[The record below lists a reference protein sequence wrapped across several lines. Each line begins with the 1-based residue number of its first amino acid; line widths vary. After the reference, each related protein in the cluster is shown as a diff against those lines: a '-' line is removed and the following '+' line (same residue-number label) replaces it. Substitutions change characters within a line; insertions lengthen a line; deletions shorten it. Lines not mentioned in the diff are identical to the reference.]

1 MNDHIAAR
9 KALEHL
15 VKNNIEPSP
24 VTFSVWFL
32 YYRGDHKPL
41 ISRMKSLLSTGQ
53 PISKESYEKMY
64 EVYVLK
70 AYFRESLGINR
81 STSQIID
88 KANDLKTK
96 IQDFVGSIRGHQSS
110 LGDMRS
116 SLSIAETKQSI
127 EIILSEALS
136 ELKTVETTSIE
147 TSLWMQKNVNDLKDV
162 QNQVIEIEQ
171 SMSRD
176 FLTGLPDRSYFKK
189 TISDL
194 LKESMSGVVSKR
206 HFIVFDIVDV
216 DSYNTAYSWLL
227 GDSIIRLVV
236 KIIQSETDEAWQM
249 TRLEEDE
256 FVVFPPASF
265 AVHQIPDYV
274 RKIQK
279 AVNSKK
285 VVVKQQNKEINNIRL
300 NAAII
305 KVSVY
310 DDFDSI
316 DEKIQ
321 RALQQAKEAGDDGM
335 VMIED

>member
-1 MNDHIAAR
+1 MNEHIAAR
-9 KALEHL
+9 KALEYL
-15 VKNNIEPSP
+15 VKNKIDPSP

-32 YYRGDHKPL
+32 YYRGDHKAL

-53 PISKESYEKMY
+53 EISLESYQKIY

-81 STSQIID
+81 STGQIID
-88 KANDLKTK
+88 KATDLKNK
-96 IQDFVGSIRGHQSS
+96 IQDFVQSIRGHQSS
-110 LGDMRS
+110 LGEMRT
-116 SLSIAETKQSI
+116 SLEIAETKQAI
-127 EIILSEALS
+127 EIILAEALM
-136 ELKTVETTSIE
+136 ELKTVESSSIE
-147 TSLWMQKNVNDLKDV
+147 TSLWMQKSMKDLNAV
-162 QNQVIEIEQ
+162 QHEVIEIEQ

-189 TISDL
+189 TINDL
-194 LKESMSGVVSKR
+194 LKESMSGIVSKR
-206 HFIVFDIVDV
+206 HFIVFDIEAI
-216 DSYNTAYSWLL
+216 DSYNEQYSWLL

-236 KIIQSETDEAWQM
+236 KIIQSETDETWPM

-256 FVVFPPASF
+256 FAIFPPPNFS
-265 AVHQIPDYV
+265 VHQIPDYV

-279 AVNSKK
+279 SVNGKK
-285 VVVKQQNKEINNIRL
+285 VVVKQQNKEIKNISL

-310 DDFDSI
+310 DDQNSI
-316 DEKIQ
+316 DEKIA
-321 RALQQAKEAGDDGM
+321 RALKQTKKEGGQAL